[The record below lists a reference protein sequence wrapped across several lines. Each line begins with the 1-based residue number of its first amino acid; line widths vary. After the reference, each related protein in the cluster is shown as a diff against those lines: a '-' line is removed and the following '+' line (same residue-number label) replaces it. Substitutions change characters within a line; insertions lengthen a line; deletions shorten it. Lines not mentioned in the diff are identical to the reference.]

1 MKSVF
6 LSKGAVVLS
15 LGLAGG
21 VAATG
26 AAAQE
31 NNARFYGFFN
41 LIGTSTDD
49 GFQTNTKLVDNSNA
63 PSRIGLWWENP
74 VGAGTLK
81 FNFETAMGLRGS
93 SSLSMT
99 NQDPDFVNYSR
110 TSLRKVDFSWG
121 GDFGTIYAGQGSMAA
136 DGMTGADDS
145 GTGYISTSAVAD
157 VSGGYTFRMTGS
169 GTPGPTVGAV
179 FSDFDGGRLGRIR
192 YDSPTFGP
200 GFSVGASVGENIL
213 VSGNDDIN
221 YDLALR
227 FSQDNGAM
235 KYDARLGGLW
245 VDGRNGN
252 ADNSAVVGS
261 FSVLNVSTGLNGK
274 IGAGWRDNSGL
285 GSNYVYTKLGV
296 RRDWW
301 QAGETRLSADFF
313 WGNDSVLAGDD
324 GFTWGLQAT
333 QVIENANAELYLA
346 YRQHSYDQPG
356 ASFEDVGAWAFGG
369 RWFW

>member
-1 MKSVF
+1 MRNLTYQSSALALSVG
-6 LSKGAVVLS
+6 L
-15 LGLAGG
+15 LAGFG
-21 VAATG
+21 GSSVL
-26 AAAQE
+26 AQD

-41 LIGTSTDD
+41 LIATSTDD
-49 GFQTNTKLVDNSNA
+49 GFETNTQLVDNSNA
-63 PSRIGLWWENP
+63 PSRFGLWWETP
-74 VGAGTLK
+74 LGQGTFK
-81 FNFETAMGLRGS
+81 FNFETALGLRGS

-99 NQDPDFVNYSR
+99 NKEPDFVDYSR

-121 GDFGTIYAGQGSMAA
+121 GDFGTFYIGQGSMAA

-145 GTGYISTSAVAD
+145 GTGFISTSAVAD
-157 VSGGYTFRMTGS
+157 VAGGYTFRVS
-169 GTPGPTVGAV
+169 GTGAAGPTVGAV

-192 YDSPTFGP
+192 YDSPTFGS

-227 FSQDNGAM
+227 YSRENGGM

-252 ADNSAVVGS
+252 ADNTAVVGS
-261 FSVLNVSTGLNGK
+261 FSALHLSTGINAK

-285 GSNYVYTKLGV
+285 DSNYVYTKLGI

-301 QAGETRLSADFF
+301 QLGETRLSADFF

-346 YRQHSYDQPG
+346 YRQHSYSQPG
-356 ASFEDVGAWAFGG
+356 VSFEDVGAWAFGG